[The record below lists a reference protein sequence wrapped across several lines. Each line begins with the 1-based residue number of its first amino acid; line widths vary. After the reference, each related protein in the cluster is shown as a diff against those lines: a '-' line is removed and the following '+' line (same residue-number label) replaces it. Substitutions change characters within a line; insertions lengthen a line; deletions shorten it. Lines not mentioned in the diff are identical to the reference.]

1 MMTDEERLKEFRK
14 DLATARSKLDQTR
27 GSISSVLEDL
37 EGYGVKSVD
46 EADAMIE
53 RLKNANLK
61 LEASLTKKL
70 ESIQE
75 KYNKVQ

>member
-1 MMTDEERLKEFRK
+1 MMTDEERLKAFRK
-14 DLATARSKLDQTR
+14 DLAIARSKLDQTR

>member
-1 MMTDEERLKEFRK
+1 VMTDEERLKAFRK
-14 DLATARSKLDQTR
+14 DLVTARSKLDQTR

>member
-1 MMTDEERLKEFRK
+1 MMTDEERLKAFRK
-14 DLATARSKLDQTR
+14 DLVTARSKLDQTR